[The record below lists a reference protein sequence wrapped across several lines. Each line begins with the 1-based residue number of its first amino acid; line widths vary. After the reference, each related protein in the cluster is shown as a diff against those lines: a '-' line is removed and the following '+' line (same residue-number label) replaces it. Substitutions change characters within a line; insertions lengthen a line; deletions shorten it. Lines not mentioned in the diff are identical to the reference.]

1 MTDKVLDARNLTCP
15 LPIMK
20 TKRALDG
27 VPVGGTL
34 EVLATDPG
42 SPADFVAFAEST
54 GHTLLEQ
61 SEAEAGVF
69 RFVLRRE
76 P

>member
-1 MTDKVLDARNLTCP
+1 MADKVLDARHLNCP
-15 LPIMK
+15 IPILK

-27 VPVGGTL
+27 VEPGGTL

-42 SPADFVAFAEST
+42 SPDDFEAFAEST
-54 GHTLLEQ
+54 GNTLLEQ
-61 SEAEAGVF
+61 SEIGEGVF

-76 P
+76 A